1 MNTKQVQMNMSP
13 AFEGKLT
20 QGMDGNRY
28 RRDIWQRVW
37 APLNCCVSIGPG
49 VLCRHEMKSKEY
61 VSCV

>member
-20 QGMDGNRY
+20 QGIDGNRC

-37 APLNCCVSIGPG
+37 APLNFHVSLG
-49 VLCRHEMKSKEY
+49 L
-61 VSCV
+61 